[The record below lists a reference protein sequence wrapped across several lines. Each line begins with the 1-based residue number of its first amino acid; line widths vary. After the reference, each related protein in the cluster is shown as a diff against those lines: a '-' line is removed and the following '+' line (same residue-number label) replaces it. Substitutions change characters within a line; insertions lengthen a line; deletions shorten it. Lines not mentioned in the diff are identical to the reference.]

1 MMDKYCMRTYAQGMS
16 VNDFSMY
23 LTYSAEDERWQLV
36 CTDVGRTEVPPH
48 VQYPPHKEQHPADFK
63 PVAVGRTLAEY
74 QLIYITRGRG
84 SFEVNDRQYAV
95 FPGTVMV
102 VLPGVRHSYRP
113 DFETGWTE
121 HWVGFKGPY
130 ADILREE
137 RFLSAAKPVYE
148 VGLQNSLLSIFY
160 SIFELVGKQ
169 EPLYQLKTCALVLS
183 LLAEIL
189 SFERKRVQYSHSEQ
203 LVEKA
208 KILMA
213 ERIGGVI
220 NLTEIAERLGVSTS
234 HLNDVF
240 RTYTGLTPYRYYI
253 GIKIHK
259 AKEMLARGGRSV
271 KEVGYEL
278 GFEDQYY
285 FSRLFKKKTGVAP
298 SRWTERLYE

>member
-1 MMDKYCMRTYAQGMS
+1 MDKIIERVYAGNMN
-16 VNDFSMY
+16 VLDFSMY
-23 LTYSAEDERWQLV
+23 LTYSAEDERWQIV
-36 CTDVGRTEVPPH
+36 CTDVGRTDVPPH
-48 VQYPPHKEQHPADFK
+48 VPYPPHKEQHPADFK
-63 PVAVGRTLAEY
+63 PVAVGRTLSEY

-95 FPGTVMV
+95 YPGTVMV

-121 HWVGFKGPY
+121 YWVGFRGPY

-137 RFLSAAKPVYE
+137 RFLSASKPVYE

-160 SIFELVGKQ
+160 QIFELVVKQ
-169 EPLYQLKTCALVLS
+169 EPLYQLKTCAHVLS
-183 LLAEIL
+183 LIAEIL
-189 SFERKRVQYSHSEQ
+189 SFERKRVQYNHSEQ

-213 ERIGGVI
+213 ERIGSAIDLG
-220 NLTEIAERLGVSTS
+220 EIAKRLGVSTS

-240 RTYTGLTPYRYYI
+240 RAYTGQTPYQYYI
-253 GIKIHK
+253 GIKIRK
-259 AKEMLARGGRSV
+259 AKELLARDGRSV

-285 FSRLFKKKTGVAP
+285 FSRLFKKKTGVPP
-298 SRWTERLYE
+298 SRWSERLYE